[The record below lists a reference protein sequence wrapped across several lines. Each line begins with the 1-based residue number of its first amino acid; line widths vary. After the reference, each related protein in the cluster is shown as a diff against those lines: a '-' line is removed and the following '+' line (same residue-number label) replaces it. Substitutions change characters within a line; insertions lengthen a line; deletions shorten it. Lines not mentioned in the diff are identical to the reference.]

1 MKLSGCSYGFEEG
14 GIEYRLEDYIDGLRY
29 ILNNNELH
37 RIDITTPEIEE
48 MADKYMETIQDYF
61 DRMLY
66 ASSLVNEMKFLTLD
80 NALLKLENTINWN
93 KIRKILMK

>member
-1 MKLSGCSYGFEEG
+1 
-14 GIEYRLEDYIDGLRY
+14 
-29 ILNNNELH
+29 
-37 RIDITTPEIEE
+37 

-80 NALLKLENTINWN
+80 NALLKLENTISWN
-93 KIRKILMK
+93 EIRKILMR